1 MSEIVLYQFPVSH
14 FCEKVR
20 WALDYKGLQYRT
32 VNLLPGAHIKKIK
45 AMAAQSTVPL
55 LKHGDKVIQGSAA
68 IIDYLDELKPEPSL
82 TPSDDVLAT
91 QARQQEALYDTQLG
105 PATRLYAYHY
115 LLDEPSLA
123 VPMLTAGQPWLMKGA
138 FRILFFKIAQVMRS
152 MMRIN
157 ETTAVAAQQTINQH
171 LDDIAAVYADGQF
184 LVGEQLTR
192 ADLAA
197 CAFLAP
203 TFMPPEYGIDWP
215 DVRRFPLAMRDW
227 LAAHQDQVNVVAA
240 VYRANR
246 RSGI

>member
-1 MSEIVLYQFPVSH
+1 MQKLMLYQFPVSH

-20 WALDYKGLQYRT
+20 WALDYKELEYRT

-68 IIDYLDELKPEPSL
+68 IIDYLDQIKPEPSL
-82 TPSDDVLAT
+82 TPADEVAAQ

-115 LLDEPSLA
+115 LLDKPSLV
-123 VPMLTAGQPWLMKGA
+123 VPMLTAGQPGFLRLL
-138 FRILFFKIAQVMRS
+138 FRLFFFKIAQVMRGI
-152 MMRIN
+152 MRIN
-157 ETTAVAAQQTINQH
+157 ATTAAAAEQTINQH
-171 LDDIAAVYADGQF
+171 LADVASVYADGQF
-184 LVGEQLTR
+184 LVGDQLSR

-197 CAFLAP
+197 CALLAP
-203 TFMPPEYGIDWP
+203 TFTPPEYGIEWP
-215 DVRRFPLAMRDW
+215 EVQQLPIEMRDW
-227 LAAHQDQVNVVAA
+227 LAAHQPQVDTVAA

-246 RSGI
+246 RC